1 MPVIIDPFHA
11 SDQQHPFAE
20 LSRDPTRMRA
30 CMVRFERILEASFAF
45 DEQRDGKDFAARIN
59 TGAERRRRAHLL
71 AKWFR
76 TLRHL
81 GHSVERS
88 LDDLSR
94 ALRCELD
101 GMDYRPPP
109 KHRVWLPGGEA

>member
-11 SDQQHPFAE
+11 SDKQHPFAE
-20 LSRDPTRMRA
+20 LSRDPARMRA
-30 CMVRFERILEASFAF
+30 TMARFERILEASFAF
-45 DEQRDGKDFAARIN
+45 DAQRDGTDFAARIN
-59 TGAERRRRAHLL
+59 TAAEHRRRAQIL

-76 TLRHL
+76 TLRSL

-101 GMDYRPPP
+101 GMDYQPPP
-109 KHRVWLPGGEA
+109 KGRVWLPGGVN